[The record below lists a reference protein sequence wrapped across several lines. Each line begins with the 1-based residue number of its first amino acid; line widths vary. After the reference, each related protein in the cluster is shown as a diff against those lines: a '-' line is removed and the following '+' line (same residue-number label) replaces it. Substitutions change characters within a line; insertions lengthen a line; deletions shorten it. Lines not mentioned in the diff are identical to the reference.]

1 MLGVG
6 GRVKPATSGS
16 SSTSIGG
23 GGGGGGSSG
32 SSDIISASVR
42 QQQQERQ
49 QAAGPAKLEQVPAQQ
64 HGGIAVDVPNGGEE
78 VTSREGGREGK
89 SATSANMNRC
99 S

>member
-16 SSTSIGG
+16 SSTSI
-23 GGGGGGSSG
+23 GGGGSSG

-49 QAAGPAKLEQVPAQQ
+49 QPALQNLNRSP
-64 HGGIAVDVPNGGEE
+64 PNSMEGLPWKFLKGEKK
-78 VTSREGGREGK
+78 SHPGREGGREGK

>member
-49 QAAGPAKLEQVPAQQ
+49 QPALQNLNRSPHNSMEGLPWMFLM
-64 HGGIAVDVPNGGEE
+64 GEKK
-78 VTSREGGREGK
+78 SHPGREGGRA
-89 SATSANMNRC
+89 SPPPRRT
-99 S
+99 

>member
-16 SSTSIGG
+16 SSTSI
-23 GGGGGGSSG
+23 GGGGSSG